1 MKYKGIQ
8 NVDSEFKKTAVLN
21 KKSLH
26 FFSCV
31 FLLLLIGACYNISLI
46 NSFGIKNYVS
56 KVISSWN
63 PKSDDFGKIKF
74 VNFSF
79 NTKNGDGVFMV
90 NSPFKN
96 YYVTNIS
103 DTVLSVNGLGDVM
116 VISPI
121 DGVVQDVIIKEGKC
135 NISIINNNVI
145 VKIMGVDYACVEVGQ
160 SLKMAD
166 NIAVCLN
173 SMLQFSIICNGE
185 YIALPANGVGDTF
198 FE

>member
-1 MKYKGIQ
+1 MKYKGIKNINCSFEKSQ
-8 NVDSEFKKTAVLN
+8 TLS

-26 FFSCV
+26 FFSCI
-31 FLLLLIGACYNISLI
+31 FLSLLIGACYNISLI
-46 NSFGIKNYVS
+46 DSFGIKNYVS

-63 PKSDDFGKIKF
+63 PKSDNFGKIKF

-79 NTKNGDGVFMV
+79 NTKNGDGVFIV

-103 DTVLSVNGLGDVM
+103 DTILNVNGLGDVV

-121 DGVVQDVIIKEGKC
+121 DGVVQDIIIEECKC
-135 NISIINNNVI
+135 NISIVNNNVI

-166 NIAVCLN
+166 SIAVCLN
-173 SMLQFSIICNGE
+173 SVLQFSIICNGE